1 MNLFK
6 TTVLFYLTHPY
17 ILFKKLLIVLNGL
30 GPTFIQVEAVL
41 AFRTCQF
48 VFDLHEN
55 IDQTIGKAIAK
66 IIWLQQILG
75 IKLQSWTKPV
85 ETTLLSFTIFSNESF
100 SSQKKKI
107 HAPPL
112 PVSMLF
118 PRALSCIRKQHCT
131 GRGRGDYC
139 IQFTLDGQT
148 MHRQLQSQQII
159 YDHGYVSL
167 VQHCIMTFL
176 TTTF

>member
-85 ETTLLSFTIFSNESF
+85 ETTAFLYYFFE
-100 SSQKKKI
+100 QK
-107 HAPPL
+107 
-112 PVSMLF
+112 F
-118 PRALSCIRKQHCT
+118 
-131 GRGRGDYC
+131 
-139 IQFTLDGQT
+139 F
-148 MHRQLQSQQII
+148 
-159 YDHGYVSL
+159 
-167 VQHCIMTFL
+167 F
-176 TTTF
+176 

>member
-55 IDQTIGKAIAK
+55 ID
-66 IIWLQQILG
+66 
-75 IKLQSWTKPV
+75 
-85 ETTLLSFTIFSNESF
+85 
-100 SSQKKKI
+100 
-107 HAPPL
+107 
-112 PVSMLF
+112 
-118 PRALSCIRKQHCT
+118 
-131 GRGRGDYC
+131 
-139 IQFTLDGQT
+139 
-148 MHRQLQSQQII
+148 
-159 YDHGYVSL
+159 
-167 VQHCIMTFL
+167 
-176 TTTF
+176 

>member
-1 MNLFK
+1 MYMKILIRLFK
-6 TTVLFYLTHPY
+6 YGLLLVVNWAVWFRLDFNSINL
-17 ILFKKLLIVLNGL
+17 KLVA
-30 GPTFIQVEAVL
+30 E
-41 AFRTCQF
+41 
-48 VFDLHEN
+48 
-55 IDQTIGKAIAK
+55 IDARIGKAIAK

-139 IQFTLDGQT
+139 
-148 MHRQLQSQQII
+148 
-159 YDHGYVSL
+159 V
-167 VQHCIMTFL
+167 
-176 TTTF
+176 